1 MRYVRAN
8 DRWAPGVGSSD
19 PHRAGAQP
27 SEGHGAEEP
36 SNHTQP
42 GPPLLAP
49 TLGTWFNCN
58 PRTGEIVRLV
68 LAERGD
74 GLRLRCFGADDADPI
89 DWGETPA
96 QPHVSA
102 LDSREVTGFTARYE
116 FGFMETQ
123 IAANIKYGVLVIQS
137 YNRFLDGS
145 RRPPYFTREFF
156 HQRLDKP
163 PAGALAPTDVAA
175 ALPYRM
181 AADRLMTAPRGRG
194 AVDLGPLLGRWHNT
208 NPNTKGIASVVLE
221 RAADAY
227 EIGATGVSC
236 DEDWGRVPAIPHAAH
251 VSGREPAGFLARF
264 DFGFSEVLF
273 SANEAKGL
281 LIIASFTTFRDD
293 SGRSSYFTREFFY
306 REDGRTD
313 TP

>member
-1 MRYVRAN
+1 MTVGRQGSALPILTMPVRSLVRATV
-8 DRWAPGVGSSD
+8 RKSPAITRSLVHLCSPQPWAPGSTATHAPARSS
-19 PHRAGAQP
+19 A
-27 SEGHGAEEP
+27 S
-36 SNHTQP
+36 
-42 GPPLLAP
+42 
-49 TLGTWFNCN
+49 F
-58 PRTGEIVRLV
+58 
-68 LAERGD
+68 
-74 GLRLRCFGADDADPI
+74 
-89 DWGETPA
+89 
-96 QPHVSA
+96 
-102 LDSREVTGFTARYE
+102 
-116 FGFMETQ
+116 
-123 IAANIKYGVLVIQS
+123 KYGVLVIQS

-175 ALPYRM
+175 AALPYRM
-181 AADRLMTAPRGRG
+181 AADRPMTAPRPRD

-251 VSGREPAGFLARF
+251 ISGREPAGFLACF

-293 SGRSSYFTREFFY
+293 SGRSSYFTRESFY